1 MKDFEGRIAVVTGG
15 GTGMGR
21 ELARQLSREGCHV
34 AVCDISVENMEETQ
48 ALCRRE
54 SPEGTRFSLFQAD
67 VSQEDQVMAFRDHV
81 ASSLET
87 SHINLL
93 FNNAGVGGG
102 GSFIDGEREEWD
114 LTFGV
119 CWGGVYHGSR
129 AFVPML
135 VASEEGHLINTSSV
149 NGMWASLGPQ
159 MAHTAY
165 SSAKFAVKGFTE
177 ALVNDFK
184 LHAPHVGVSLVMPG
198 HVGTSIVIN
207 SGRFLGQ
214 DPKEMTD
221 QDLDKVR
228 ERLITMGMP
237 VENVPNEMIRMGIIQ
252 RGEDFRDKAPLTA
265 ADAATIIL
273 DGVRARK
280 WRILVGHDAE
290 VIDRMVRETPE
301 EAYGTEF
308 MERLL
313 AETQWELSG

>member
-21 ELARQLSREGCHV
+21 ELARELSREGCHV

>member
-1 MKDFEGRIAVVTGG
+1 
-15 GTGMGR
+15 MGR
-21 ELARQLSREGCHV
+21 ELARQLARDGCHV
-34 AVCDISVENMEETQ
+34 AVGDISVENMEETQ
-48 ALCRRE
+48 ALCRKE

-81 ASSLET
+81 TSSLET

-119 CWGGVYHGSR
+119 CWGGVYNGSR

-252 RGEDFRDKAPLTA
+252 RGQDFRDKAPLTA

-313 AETQWELSG
+313 AETQWDLAG

>member
-1 MKDFEGRIAVVTGG
+1 MKDFEGKIAVITGG

-21 ELARQLSREGCHV
+21 ELARQLARDGCHV

-48 ALCRRE
+48 ALCRKE

-119 CWGGVYHGSR
+119 CWGGVYNGSR

-252 RGEDFRDKAPLTA
+252 RGQDFRDKAPLTA

-313 AETQWELSG
+313 AETQWDLAG

>member
-1 MKDFEGRIAVVTGG
+1 M
-15 GTGMGR
+15 
-21 ELARQLSREGCHV
+21 LSQL
-34 AVCDISVENMEETQ
+34 
-48 ALCRRE
+48 
-54 SPEGTRFSLFQAD
+54 
-67 VSQEDQVMAFRDHV
+67 
-81 ASSLET
+81 
-87 SHINLL
+87 
-93 FNNAGVGGG
+93 
-102 GSFIDGEREEWD
+102 
-114 LTFGV
+114 
-119 CWGGVYHGSR
+119 
-129 AFVPML
+129 L

>member
-1 MKDFEGRIAVVTGG
+1 MKDFEGKIAVITGG

-21 ELARQLSREGCHV
+21 ELARQLARDGCHV

-48 ALCRRE
+48 ALCRQE

-119 CWGGVYHGSR
+119 CWGGVYNGSR

-252 RGEDFRDKAPLTA
+252 RGQDFRDKAPLTA

-313 AETQWELSG
+313 AETQWDLAG